1 MENKFGFKSAEHAEN
16 AKARK
21 LREKNKKQP
30 VKFFSK
36 EEAEALAGIMGLQ
49 VSNSFKTQVP
59 KQKNSSTKEVEIVVA
74 DLPQNLRKYL

>member
-16 AKARK
+16 AKAKK

-36 EEAEALAGIMGLQ
+36 EEAMALAGTMGLQ
-49 VSNSFKTQVP
+49 VSNNFKTYAP
-59 KQKNSSTKEVEIVVA
+59 KQKKTSSKEVEIVVS
-74 DLPQNLRKYL
+74 DIPENLRKYL